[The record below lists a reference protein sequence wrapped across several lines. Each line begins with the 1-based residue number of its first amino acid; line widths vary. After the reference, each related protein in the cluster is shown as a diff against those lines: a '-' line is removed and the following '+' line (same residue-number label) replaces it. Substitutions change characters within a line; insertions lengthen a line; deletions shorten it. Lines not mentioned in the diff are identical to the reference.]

1 MSAKQKLSEE
11 IWEKSSGWVDQIGV
25 VIGKMAEQLGVASE
39 HVYTVYTKQIFFEG
53 IVKASFAFSF
63 VLAFIIFNIYVWYS
77 TKNLSNATDEFEA
90 KWGLR
95 AVAAVILFVIGGFI
109 MNFGVIPNILKAL
122 NPEYY
127 TIKEIIDQVGNLVD
141 Q

>member
-53 IVKASFAFSF
+53 IVRASFAASF
-63 VLAFIIFNIYVWYS
+63 VLVFIVFNIYCWYS
-77 TKNLSNATDEFEA
+77 TRNLSNSTDDFEA

-95 AVAAVILFVIGGFI
+95 AIAAIILFVVGGLI
-109 MNFGVIPNILKAL
+109 VNYGVIPNMLKAL

-127 TIKEIIDQVGNLVD
+127 TIKEIIDQVGKLVE
-141 Q
+141 